1 MIRFYAFLGAI
12 GAFLAAI
19 IGIFTAG
26 KRQARTTARLDELKK
41 DLEAHARINEADDG
55 RLLTDEQ
62 RRVRLA
68 KLARE
73 WDRDRSSTP

>member
-41 DLEAHARINEADDG
+41 ESEAHDRINKADTGAGLSDI
-55 RLLTDEQ
+55 E
-62 RRVRLA
+62 RRVRLSEIA
-68 KLARE
+68 RKLNIKR
-73 WDRDRSSTP
+73 